1 MTDMELFQAHVAE
14 AVAWVRPRLDR
25 VPQFAVV
32 LGTGLGCVID
42 SMTVAGS
49 LPFEQIPHY
58 PGTAVAGH
66 DGRLV
71 WGTWAGRSVV
81 VLQGRLHLYEGH
93 APLDVSFPI
102 RLLAGLGV
110 RILLVTNA
118 AGGLNLGFRA
128 GDLMLIRDHINLLGS
143 NPLTGP
149 NVEAWGVRFP
159 DMTEPYSRRLQQL
172 AAEAAATAGMSL
184 RSGVYVGVH
193 GPSLETAAETRF
205 LRQIGADAVGMSTI
219 LEVIVAVH
227 AGIEVLG
234 VSVVTNVNNPDD
246 YRPATLAQIIA
257 TANAAAPR
265 LMRLLETTVAHPEF
279 LP

>member
-1 MTDMELFQAHVAE
+1 MTDMELFQTHVEE

-25 VPQFAVV
+25 VPQCAIV
-32 LGTGLGCVID
+32 LGTGLGGVID

-49 LPFEQIPHY
+49 LLYQQIPHY
-58 PGTAVAGH
+58 PGTTVAGH

-71 WGTWAGRSVV
+71 WGTWTGRPVV

-110 RILLVTNA
+110 KQLIVTNA

-159 DMTEPYSRRLQQL
+159 DMTEPYSRRLQRL
-172 AAEAAATAGMSL
+172 LSEAAGAAGISL
-184 RSGVYVGVH
+184 RSGVYVGVP

-219 LEVIVAVH
+219 LEVIAAVH

-234 VSVVTNVNNPDD
+234 VSVITNVNNPDD

-257 TANAAAPR
+257 SANAAAPR
-265 LMRLLETTVAHPEF
+265 LMQLLEATVAHPEF
-279 LP
+279 VR